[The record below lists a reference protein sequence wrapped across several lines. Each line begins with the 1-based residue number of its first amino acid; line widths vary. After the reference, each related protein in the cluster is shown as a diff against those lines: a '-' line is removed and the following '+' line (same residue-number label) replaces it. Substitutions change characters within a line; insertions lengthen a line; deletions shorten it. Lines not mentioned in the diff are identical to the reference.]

1 MDKKGFLLAEETLK
15 IIVAVVCLGFL
26 IYFLSALYFSNA
38 NSKEKINAEETI
50 SRISD
55 VVKNNQINL
64 EPVEMLN
71 PAGWHLLSFVDVQKP
86 NVCTGKNCLCI
97 CSKSIFSKNQLAKCD
112 KNGACLIIDN
122 LQSFGEIKIEKSG
135 ATSIEI
141 DKTNGV
147 VVRLK

>member
-1 MDKKGFLLAEETLK
+1 MDKKGFLLGEETLK

-26 IYFLSALYFSNA
+26 VYFLSALYFSNA
-38 NSKEKINAEETI
+38 NSKEKIQAEETI
-50 SRISD
+50 YRISD

-64 EPVEMLN
+64 ESVEMLN
-71 PAGWHLLSFVDVQKP
+71 PAGWYLLSFVNVQKP
-86 NVCTGKNCLCI
+86 NVCVGKNCLCI
-97 CSKSIFSKNQLAKCD
+97 CSKSIFPKNQLTNCNKE
-112 KNGACLIIDN
+112 GACLIVDN
-122 LQSFGEIKIEKSG
+122 LQNFGEIKIEKSG